1 MAKKV
6 QIIIKSCDRRV
17 LELEQVKNWFIA
29 NGYKLSNNHY
39 SVDKTADIIILTT
52 CGVTQMHEDFTFE
65 MLKRIREGMKPGAQ
79 IILGGCVPEINPER
93 TEKEFGGP
101 TFSPKSYEK
110 LDQIF
115 DMEQKLDTF
124 ERPNLYKMKGLY
136 RSDVGNT
143 LDTVKY
149 VAGLNFRAITRGIK
163 LRLTNRKTYY
173 IQIHEGCSMGC
184 TYCAIQKAIGPLR
197 NSKPIDDVI
206 AEFKEGLKKGY
217 NHFRLIGD
225 CAGSYGR
232 DIGTDLGKLLTRVSE
247 LEEQFTIELTDINPV
262 FLKIIYEP
270 VKTLCLQKR
279 ISNLYIPIQ
288 SGNDRV
294 LGLMHRRYD
303 IAETKRMLKELKE
316 AAPKDFRIGTSVIVG
331 FPSETEEELQDTID
345 FCNDMQF
352 DWIYC
357 HGFSPR
363 PGTPAADLPDQLSED
378 DVTKRVVKFRSKIND
393 RDSVVLDFA

>member
-1 MAKKV
+1 MAEKV

-17 LELEQVKNWFIA
+17 LELEQVKNWLIA

-52 CGVTQMHEDFTFE
+52 CGVTQLHEDFTFE
-65 MLKRIREGMKPGAQ
+65 MLERIRAGMKPGAQ

-93 TEKEFGGP
+93 TEEEFGGP

-110 LDQIF
+110 LDRIF
-115 DMEQKLDTF
+115 DMEHKLDEF
-124 ERPNLYKMKGLY
+124 ARPNLYKMKGLY

-149 VAGLNFRAITRGIK
+149 VTGLSFRAIMRG
-163 LRLTNRKTYY
+163 LRLRAVNRKTWY

-197 NSKPIDDVI
+197 NSKPIDEVI
-206 AEFKEGLKKGY
+206 KEFREGLSKGY
-217 NHFRLIGD
+217 THFRLIGD

-232 DIGTDLGKLLTRVSE
+232 DIKTNLGELLDRISE
-247 LEEQFTIELTDINPV
+247 IEEKFTLELTDINPV
-262 FLKIIYEP
+262 FLKVIYEP
-270 VKTLCLQKR
+270 VKKLCLQKR

-303 IAETKRMLKELKE
+303 IAETKRMLLELKE

-331 FPSETEEELQDTID
+331 FPSETEEELRDTVD
-345 FCNDMQF
+345 FCNDMKF

-357 HGFSPR
+357 HGFSAR
-363 PGTPAADLPDQLSED
+363 PGTPAADLPGQFSDAEVKD
-378 DVTKRVVKFRSKIND
+378 RVQRFRDEIND
-393 RDSVVLDFA
+393 RDSVVLDFE

>member
-17 LELEQVKNWFIA
+17 LELEQVKNWLVA

-52 CGVTQMHEDFTFE
+52 CGVTQLHEDFTFE
-65 MLKRIREGMKPGAQ
+65 MLKRIEAGKKPGAEV
-79 IILGGCVPEINPER
+79 ILGGCVPEINPER
-93 TEKEFGGP
+93 VAREFGGP
-101 TFSPKSYEK
+101 TFSPKAYYK

-115 DMEQKLDTF
+115 DMDRKLETF
-124 ERPNLYKMKGLY
+124 ERPNLYKMEGLY

-149 VAGLNFRAITRGIK
+149 VASLNFRSILRG
-163 LRLTNRKTYY
+163 LRLRMTNRRTFY

-197 NSKPIDDVI
+197 NSKPVDEVI
-206 AEFKEGLKKGY
+206 SEFRDGLDKGY
-217 NHFRLIGD
+217 GNFRLIGD
-225 CAGSYGR
+225 CAGSYGL
-232 DIGTDLGKLLTRVSE
+232 DIKTDLGKLLGRISE
-247 LEEQFTIELTDINPV
+247 LEGDFTLELTDINPV

-270 VKTLCLQKR
+270 LKTLCRQKR

-288 SGNDRV
+288 SGNDRI

-303 IAETKRMLKELKE
+303 IEETGRMLRELRE
-316 AAPKDFRIGTSVIVG
+316 AAPKEFRIGTSVIVG
-331 FPSETEEELQDTID
+331 FPSESEEEMRDTVD
-345 FCNDMQF
+345 FCNDMAF
-352 DWIYC
+352 DWIFC
-357 HGFSPR
+357 HGFSAR
-363 PGTPAADLPDQLSED
+363 PGTPAADLPDQFTAEA
-378 DVTKRVVKFRSKIND
+378 VTRRVGVFRDGIID
-393 RDSVVLDFA
+393 RNSVVLDFQ

>member
-17 LELEQVKNWFIA
+17 LELEQVKNWLIA

-52 CGVTQMHEDFTFE
+52 CGVTQLHEDFTFK
-65 MLKRIREGMKPGAQ
+65 MLEKIRAGKKPDAQ

-93 TEKEFGGP
+93 VAREFGGP

-115 DMEQKLDTF
+115 DMPRKLDTF

-149 VAGLNFRAITRGIK
+149 VASLNLRSIIRGLK
-163 LRLTNRKTYY
+163 LRVTNCKTFY

-197 NSKPIDDVI
+197 NSKPIDTVI
-206 AEFKEGLKKGY
+206 AEFREGLKQGY
-217 NHFRLIGD
+217 KHFRLIGD
-225 CAGSYGR
+225 CAGSYGL
-232 DIGTDLGKLLTRVSE
+232 DIKTDLGKLLQRISE
-247 LEEQFTIELTDINPV
+247 IDEPFTLELTDINPV

-270 VKTLCLQKR
+270 LKTLCLQKR

-288 SGNDRV
+288 SGNDRI

-303 IAETKRMLKELKE
+303 ISETKRMLIELKKV
-316 AAPKDFRIGTSVIVG
+316 APKDFKIGTSVIVG
-331 FPSETEEELQDTID
+331 FPSEDEDELQDTVD
-345 FCNDMQF
+345 FCNSMNF

-357 HGFSPR
+357 HGFSAR
-363 PGTPAADLPDQLSED
+363 PGTPAAELPDQLTENE
-378 DVTKRVVKFRSKIND
+378 VMKRVSVFKDRIND
-393 RDSVVLDFA
+393 KDSVILDFQ

>member
-1 MAKKV
+1 MSKKV

-29 NGYKLSNNHY
+29 NGYTISNNHY

-52 CGVTQMHEDFTFE
+52 CGVTKMHEDFTFE
-65 MLKRIREGMKPGAQ
+65 MLERIKAGKKPEAQ

-93 TEKEFGGP
+93 VEKEFGGP
-101 TFSPKSYEK
+101 TFSPKAYYK
-110 LDQIF
+110 LDEIF
-115 DMEQKLDTF
+115 DMKYKLDTF

-149 VAGLNFRAITRGIK
+149 VASLSPRCIMRGIK
-163 LRLTNRKTYY
+163 LRLTNRKTFY

-206 AEFKEGLKKGY
+206 SEFKDGLKKGY
-217 NHFRLIGD
+217 KHFRLIGD
-225 CAGSYGR
+225 CAGSYGL
-232 DIGTDLGKLLTRVSE
+232 DIKTNLGKLLERVSE
-247 LEEQFTIELTDINPV
+247 LEEKFTIELTDINPV

-270 VKTLCLQKR
+270 VKKLCLQKR

-294 LGLMHRRYD
+294 LGLMNRRYD
-303 IAETKRMLKELKE
+303 IAETKRMLIELKE
-316 AAPKDFRIGTSVIVG
+316 AAPKDFQIGTSVIVG
-331 FPSETEEELQDTID
+331 FPSETEEELQDTVD
-345 FCNDMQF
+345 FCNDMKF

-357 HGFSPR
+357 HGFSSR
-363 PGTPAADLPDQLSED
+363 PGTPAADLPEQYSEEE
-378 DVTKRVVKFRSKIND
+378 VMKRVNSFKDRIKD
-393 RDSVVLDFA
+393 RDSVILDFE

>member
-17 LELEQVKNWFIA
+17 LELEQVKNWLVA

-52 CGVTQMHEDFTFE
+52 CGVTQMHEDFTFR
-65 MLKRIREGMKPGAQ
+65 MLDRINAGKKPGAEV
-79 IILGGCVPEINPER
+79 ILGGCVPEINPER
-93 TEKEFGGP
+93 TEREFGGP
-101 TFSPKSYEK
+101 TFSPRSYEK

-115 DMEQKLDTF
+115 NMDRKLETF
-124 ERPNLYKMKGLY
+124 ERPNLYKMEGLY

-149 VAGLNFRAITRGIK
+149 VAGLNFRSILRG
-163 LRLTNRKTYY
+163 LRLRATNRKTFY

-197 NSKPIDDVI
+197 NSKPVDEVI
-206 AEFKEGLKKGY
+206 SEFRDGLEKGY
-217 NHFRLIGD
+217 GHFRLIGD

-232 DIGTDLGKLLTRVSE
+232 DIGTDLGELLGRISE
-247 LEEQFTIELTDINPV
+247 IGEPFTLELTDINPV
-262 FLKIIYEP
+262 FLKVIFEP
-270 VKTLCLQKR
+270 VKTLCRQKR
-279 ISNLYIPIQ
+279 LSNLYIPIQ

-303 IAETKRMLKELKE
+303 VAETRRMLLELKE

-331 FPSETEEELQDTID
+331 FPSESEEEMRDTAD
-345 FCNDMQF
+345 FCNDMAF
-352 DWIYC
+352 DWIFC

-363 PGTPAADLPDQLSED
+363 PGTPAADLPDQLSEEE
-378 DVTKRVVKFRSKIND
+378 VTARVERFREMIKD
-393 RDSVVLDFA
+393 RDSVVLDFK

>member
-1 MAKKV
+1 MSKKV

-17 LELEQVKNWFIA
+17 LELEQVKNWLIA
-29 NGYKLSNNHY
+29 NGYRLSNNHY
-39 SVDKTADIIILTT
+39 QVDKTADIIILTT

-65 MLKRIREGMKPGAQ
+65 MLEKIKAGKKPEAQ

-93 TEKEFGGP
+93 VAREFGGP
-101 TFSPKSYEK
+101 TFSPKSYDR
-110 LDQIF
+110 LDKIF
-115 DMEQKLDTF
+115 DMPRKLDSF

-149 VAGLNFRAITRGIK
+149 VAGLDLRSIMRGLK
-163 LRLTNRKTYY
+163 LRVTNRKTYY

-197 NSKPIDDVI
+197 NSKPIDTVI
-206 AEFKEGLKKGY
+206 SEFRQGLEKGY
-217 NHFRLIGD
+217 KHFRLIGD
-225 CAGSYGR
+225 CAGSYGL
-232 DIGTDLGKLLTRVSE
+232 DINTNLGKLLWRISE
-247 LEEQFTIELTDINPV
+247 IEEPFTLELTDINPV

-270 VKTLCLQKR
+270 VKELCQKKR

-288 SGNDRV
+288 SGNDRI

-303 IAETKRMLKELKE
+303 IQETKRMLTELKK

-331 FPSETEEELQDTID
+331 FPSESEDELQDTVD
-345 FCNDMQF
+345 FCNDMSF

-357 HGFSPR
+357 HGFSAR
-363 PGTPAADLPDQLSED
+363 PGTPAADLPNQLSEGEVMER
-378 DVTKRVVKFRSKIND
+378 VTRFREKIND
-393 RDSVVLDFA
+393 KGSVVLDFQ

>member
-1 MAKKV
+1 MSKKV

-29 NGYKLSNNHY
+29 NGYTISNNHY

-65 MLKRIREGMKPGAQ
+65 MLERIKAGKKPEAQ

-93 TEKEFGGP
+93 VEKEFGGP
-101 TFSPKSYEK
+101 TFSPKAYYK
-110 LDQIF
+110 LDEIF
-115 DMEQKLDTF
+115 DMKYKLDTF

-149 VAGLNFRAITRGIK
+149 VASLSPRCIMRGIK
-163 LRLTNRKTYY
+163 LRLTNRKTFY

-206 AEFKEGLKKGY
+206 SEFKDGLKKGY
-217 NHFRLIGD
+217 KHFRLIGD
-225 CAGSYGR
+225 CAGSYGL
-232 DIGTDLGKLLTRVSE
+232 DIKTNLGKLLERVSE
-247 LEEQFTIELTDINPV
+247 LEEKFTIELTDINPV

-270 VKTLCLQKR
+270 VKKLCLQKR

-294 LGLMHRRYD
+294 LGLMNRRYD
-303 IAETKRMLKELKE
+303 IAETKRMLIELKE
-316 AAPKDFRIGTSVIVG
+316 AAPKDFQIGTSVIVG
-331 FPSETEEELQDTID
+331 FPSETEEELQDTVD
-345 FCNDMQF
+345 FCNDMKF

-357 HGFSPR
+357 HGFSSR
-363 PGTPAADLPDQLSED
+363 PGTPAADLPEQYSEEE
-378 DVTKRVVKFRSKIND
+378 VMKRVNSFKDRIKD
-393 RDSVVLDFA
+393 RDSVILDFE